1 MIYREKSQT
10 DMHISGKNISK
21 WKETKKK
28 KKKTSQHPQSELR
41 SSLPTLSCHPQ
52 ESESSN
58 LDGDDFFPARND
70 ESTQK
75 CSGACRD
82 NSLLAGAGGANPGM
96 SLMSLLLGLTTWK
109 FIDSKQ
115 KMLNCH
121 CRKLCCDLM
130 WVNTFTTMMAI
141 TPQTIRNRN
150 SIMHLSVAT
159 WGERE
164 RL

>member
-1 MIYREKSQT
+1 MKRNQ
-10 DMHISGKNISK
+10 
-21 WKETKKK
+21 KKK
-28 KKKTSQHPQSELR
+28 KKDKSTPTNR

-96 SLMSLLLGLTTWK
+96 SLMSLLLGLTT
-109 FIDSKQ
+109 
-115 KMLNCH
+115 
-121 CRKLCCDLM
+121 
-130 WVNTFTTMMAI
+130 
-141 TPQTIRNRN
+141 
-150 SIMHLSVAT
+150 
-159 WGERE
+159 
-164 RL
+164 